1 MTLSGESGTT
11 PATLPSVSLEPGA
24 LMNLTIGTSAAGSNV
39 VGVPV
44 LVPSLYYSTLTPAG
58 SGSPSPS
65 ATPTQTSSA
74 RTPEPTTSTAPGR

>member
-1 MTLSGESGTT
+1 M
-11 PATLPSVSLEPGA
+11 SVEPGS
-24 LMNLTIGTSAAGSNV
+24 LMNLTVGTSAAGSSV

-58 SGSPSPS
+58 SSASPSPS

-74 RTPEPTTSTAPGR
+74 RTPQPTTSTVPGR